1 LFAQNL
7 SRVKSTER
15 NSKAALVTVTWK
27 NVWQRQRR
35 TSFPKSHPPL
45 LGKVV
50 INLLAKLSQKCLNR
64 TQVLKGKPWGKT
76 QKLLKKR
83 QSREVIEFY

>member
-1 LFAQNL
+1 LAEAEKDL
-7 SRVKSTER
+7 IPEEPS
-15 NSKAALVTVTWK
+15 A
-27 NVWQRQRR
+27 
-35 TSFPKSHPPL
+35 L

-83 QSREVIEFY
+83 QAREVIEFY